1 MKFSTKLNE
10 FDILDLLNEYY
21 SELRKLRYKSDYVKL
36 KIAELEER
44 YKSVKQK
51 SAKMRFQ
58 APDEVAAEA
67 TGEAA
72 QPKAAPETT
81 KERKGAKPAKPK
93 RKPYPLSDWDKMI
106 IQGIEETGRALSS
119 KTIFNQVKEKATA
132 AGIYDTDDK
141 AKAKINQCLVKL
153 TKKRNDLVKV
163 NYKGRGFAYALPQ
176 FVDERGKVKKEHQ
189 AV

>member
-21 SELRKLRYKSDYVKL
+21 SELRKLRYKSEYVNL

-44 YKSVKQK
+44 YKSVKMK
-51 SAKMRFQ
+51 SVTSQMQMPEEAIESTSGAVDTTFER
-58 APDEVAAEA
+58 EVAKDKK
-67 TGEAA
+67 
-72 QPKAAPETT
+72 P
-81 KERKGAKPAKPK
+81 RKGQ

-119 KTIFNQVKEKATA
+119 KTIFNQVKEKATN
-132 AGIYDTDDK
+132 AGIYETEEK

-153 TKKRNDLVKV
+153 TKRRNDLVKV

-176 FVDERGKVKKEHQ
+176 FLDERGRVKKEHQ